1 MRNQMANQTNGP
13 RGFTL
18 IELLIVMGIL
28 TILATLS
35 LTTVKGLLKDQKITQ
50 SAQLVREYIETAR
63 LRALTAGR
71 PVAVFLDRVSAVGG
85 DASAN
90 PVGVAAN
97 YTTTRLS
104 IGEVFPPYTGDELG
118 TVGILSDVNGALLP
132 VDTNNYT
139 VTTRPRDNYAD
150 QVSFVPATVAAGF
163 GVSQTIRGFISVGD
177 TIEFEGYAGRFEIEH
192 IDYPPGSTVVT
203 FFNPPTNYNI
213 SRDAKASGRHS
224 VFEAKHAQAPP
235 QIPLGTASTL
245 TAKFR
250 VYRRPSKSLVGS
262 VTLPRG
268 ICVDLFCSGFG
279 PSSVNLPTAGFLPN
293 VAANNV
299 RTGNYS
305 RVAVMFGGD
314 GRLSTVFADDKGESP
329 FGGQVSQVLH
339 LLVGKTDQVPVSA
352 AELLT
357 TRPADDR
364 DGTFQSNLLDTEN
377 VWISCNPFTGEVNSS
392 RVAAVTDPVIQA
404 AIASNPLD
412 VSPVVSASR
421 ALSIAGVKN

>member
-1 MRNQMANQTNGP
+1 MQNQMANQTRVP

-90 PVGVAAN
+90 PVGIAAN

-118 TVGILSDVNGALLP
+118 TVGTLSDSANLSLIGAAG
-132 VDTNNYT
+132 
-139 VTTRPRDNYAD
+139 VTTRPADNYAD
-150 QVSFVPATVAAGF
+150 HVTFSPAQVAAGF
-163 GVSQTIRGFISVGD
+163 GVPGAPGFISIGD
-177 TIEFEGYAGRFEIEH
+177 TIEFEGYAGRFSIES
-192 IDYPPGSTVVT
+192 IDYLGGNTVVT
-203 FFNPPTNYNI
+203 FFNPPANYNI
-213 SRDAKASGRHS
+213 LRDAKAVGARHAL
-224 VFEAKHAQAPP
+224 FEATHAQAPP

-245 TAKFR
+245 MAKFR

-279 PSSVNLPTAGFLPN
+279 PSSVNLPTGGFLPN

-314 GRLSTVFADDKGESP
+314 GRLSTVFADDKGENP
-329 FGGQVSQVLH
+329 VGGQVSQVLR

>member
-1 MRNQMANQTNGP
+1 MGTRMANQTNVP

-71 PVAVFLDRVSAVGG
+71 PVAVFLERVSAVGG

-90 PVGVAAN
+90 PIGVAAN

-118 TVGILSDVNGALLP
+118 VVGILSDSPNLMPLGAVSNG
-132 VDTNNYT
+132 
-139 VTTRPRDNYAD
+139 VTTRPADNYAD
-150 QVSFVPATVAAGF
+150 HVTFSSAQVAAGF
-163 GVSQTIRGFISVGD
+163 GVSGTPGFISIGD
-177 TIEFEGYAGRFEIEH
+177 TIEFEGYAGRFTIES
-192 IDYPPGSTVVT
+192 IDYSGGNTVVT
-203 FFNPPTNYNI
+203 FFNPPANYNFL
-213 SRDAKASGRHS
+213 RDAKALGARH
-224 VFEAKHAQAPP
+224 VQFEATHAQAPP
-235 QIPLGTASTL
+235 QIPLGSAGTL
-245 TAKFR
+245 RAKFR

-279 PSSVNLPTAGFLPN
+279 PTSVNLPTSGFLPN
-293 VAANNV
+293 VAANNL

-314 GRLSTVFADDKGESP
+314 GRLSSVFADDKGESP
-329 FGGQVSQVLH
+329 VGGQASQVLH
-339 LLVGKTDQVPVSA
+339 LLVGKTDQVPVNA
-352 AELLT
+352 AELLS

-377 VWISCNPFTGEVNSS
+377 VWISCNPYTGEVNSS
-392 RVAAVTDPVIQA
+392 RVAAVTDPIIQA
-404 AIASNPLD
+404 AIASNPLN
-412 VSPVVSASR
+412 VSPVVNASR
-421 ALSIAGVKN
+421 ALSIAGVRN